1 MMDRRSFITL
11 VGGSI
16 LAGPLG
22 AEGQQARNI
31 PRIGMLSTYSFRWVP
46 CVRASQGCYPKRSR
60 VTLRHVSLQVCG

>member
-31 PRIGMLSTYSFRWVP
+31 PRIGMLSTYSFR
-46 CVRASQGCYPKRSR
+46 
-60 VTLRHVSLQVCG
+60 